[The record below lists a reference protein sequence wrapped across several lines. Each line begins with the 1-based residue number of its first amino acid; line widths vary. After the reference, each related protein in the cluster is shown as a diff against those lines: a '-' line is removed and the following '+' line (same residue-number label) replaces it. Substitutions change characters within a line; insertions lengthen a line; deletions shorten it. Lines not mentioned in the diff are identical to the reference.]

1 MKELDDNTKK
11 ILDQIQ
17 GYISSFQLLFDAKG
31 KTQEETE
38 ETILESFKGSVK
50 DAWFETNE
58 DGSRQLY
65 IELHAPVEE
74 IEIKV
79 GGTE

>member
-1 MKELDDNTKK
+1 MKELDNTKK

-17 GYISSFQLLFDAKG
+17 GYIGSFQLLFDARS
-31 KTQEETE
+31 KTQEEIE
-38 ETILESFKGSVK
+38 ETILESFKGCVK

-65 IELHAPVEE
+65 IKLSAPVKE